1 MIRLHTVGET
11 RLKSAGA
18 RGDRGYLAT
27 ASRRWHCVSNRQPWT
42 SSFHYGACME
52 LADAAERVLMRRE
65 TSSVNIEQQQQM
77 HSVVRH

>member
-1 MIRLHTVGET
+1 
-11 RLKSAGA
+11 
-18 RGDRGYLAT
+18 
-27 ASRRWHCVSNRQPWT
+27 
-42 SSFHYGACME
+42 ME